1 MNVVNLQ
8 QENGKLHVFDATPSV
23 EAIIVVRNWVTALG
37 RTLADLGDQI
47 VWSTVIR
54 VRRPINYCMELHGLI
69 DDCVCV
75 LSDLG
80 RIGGWNYEE
89 RWSRIDGEELAMA
102 ANGGSWMQRNAGGS
116 GGFGRKPTDTWWA
129 FG

>member
-47 VWSTVIR
+47 V
-54 VRRPINYCMELHGLI
+54 
-69 DDCVCV
+69 
-75 LSDLG
+75 
-80 RIGGWNYEE
+80 
-89 RWSRIDGEELAMA
+89 
-102 ANGGSWMQRNAGGS
+102 
-116 GGFGRKPTDTWWA
+116 
-129 FG
+129 